1 MNETTTNF
9 LIPNYTVL
17 NDIYLGNLFH
27 SMLLI
32 SVLGSYYQFTK
43 LVILDYSL
51 KGSGTLFYLLKVLY
65 GTW

>member
-51 KGSGTLFYLLKVLY
+51 K
-65 GTW
+65 

>member
-1 MNETTTNF
+1 MKLPQTF
-9 LIPNYTVL
+9 LYLITQFSM
-17 NDIYLGNLFH
+17 IYLFH

-65 GTW
+65 STW